1 MTPFL
6 QFQWRD
12 KCDFLFFSLW
22 FESFECQREGFVV
35 PRHQKGVSSEWYKTW
50 RRTTLRKWN
59 RLQAPRLL
67 RCRWKEEEAERTR
80 PLRYYK
86 FYRGLYDFLFSLHH
100 SSRGRATE
108 HVNNQKGLFFC
119 CCLKANKKVEYE
131 GLPRLEKAAA
141 RQSVSKEVSV
151 TFFFSGFWPNS
162 PVVILSRS
170 YKKNHKTTATKKDN
184 SAAQDWMFYLF
195 FLLNSLIQRWLRRSF
210 G

>member
-86 FYRGLYDFLFSLHH
+86 FYRGLHDFLFSLHH

-108 HVNNQKGLFFC
+108 HVNNQKGLLFC
-119 CCLKANKKVEYE
+119 CCLKAKKSRIQRPTTSRK
-131 GLPRLEKAAA
+131 GCCPSISLERGK
-141 RQSVSKEVSV
+141 RD
-151 TFFFSGFWPNS
+151 
-162 PVVILSRS
+162 LL
-170 YKKNHKTTATKKDN
+170 
-184 SAAQDWMFYLF
+184 FYLAG
-195 FLLNSLIQRWLRRSF
+195 SAIRAYKRTK
-210 G
+210 